1 MTSSQSKKVSS
12 HIQNAIEKVGAVNI
26 NNIEYIAELKMFGRS
41 SQYKTKCAYWQCRLS
56 ELTNTLLTLTKRAG
70 HIFYLVSSLPKNGY
84 LPSTS
89 VPICKDFLSHL
100 AESKKF
106 ETSDLI

>member
-1 MTSSQSKKVSS
+1 MTSSQSEKVSR
-12 HIQNAIEKVGAVNI
+12 HMQNAIEKVGAVNK

-56 ELTNTLLTLTKRAG
+56 EYTLLTLTKRAG

-89 VPICKDFLSHL
+89 VPICKDFFVAS
-100 AESKKF
+100 SRKQKV
-106 ETSDLI
+106 